1 MKKFT
6 FALVSLLALTFT
18 AKAQQYVSTEPA
30 NRNVILE
37 EFTGRNCGYC
47 PDGHL
52 IANQI
57 MASNPGRVWAINV
70 HAGSYA
76 PTTYPNFNTT
86 ASATILSGFSVS
98 GFPSGVVNRS
108 TSAAQGRGSWN
119 SLSSQQLNQA
129 AECNVAGIARINP
142 DTRMATITVEVYYTG
157 NSSVNENYL
166 TVAMLQD
173 SILGSQSGMNGNPAQ
188 VVGNQYCHMHILR
201 DVITPVWGEAVSPT
215 TQGTLITKTYEYQI
229 PEIIGSPNGVN
240 VVLDHI
246 FFLAWVSEQY
256 QGTPTRPILNACELE
271 KTTMTDE
278 PIYPSIVGV
287 TQVINATCSQTKDF
301 EFELANIGTNSF
313 TSIKYNVEV
322 GDASQEYEWTGE
334 LVSGDKTKISFDM
347 EVPFGTN
354 AGTLNIFEINGEA
367 YEYSVSFESQCDEWV
382 ELDEEGDVTSLKLY
396 LIQDQWGEQITW
408 DIINSAGE
416 TVASGGPYPHLVG
429 AGATQI
435 NTENITDLPT
445 NECYLFRIF
454 DSNNNGI
461 CCNYGNGYYYIKD
474 AQGVKFIESD
484 GNYGAGETHQ
494 FSIHKYGDAIGETT
508 SSNINIY
515 PNPANSKIYVDGENI
530 GFVEVYNSLGQKVTK
545 VEGSESTSVEMTA
558 FENGVYVVRV
568 ITNDGS
574 VTTQKVTIVH

>member
-6 FALVSLLALTFT
+6 FALISLLALTFT

-57 MASNPGRVWAINV
+57 MANNPGRVWAINV

-142 DTRMATITVEVYYTG
+142 DTRVATITVEVYYTG

-215 TQGTLITKTYEYQI
+215 TQGTLIIKTYEYQI
-229 PEIIGSPNGVN
+229 PESIGNPNGVE
-240 VVLDHI
+240 VILDHI

-287 TQVINATCSQTKDF
+287 TQVVNATCSQVKDF
-301 EFELANIGTNSF
+301 EFELVNIGTNSF
-313 TSIKYNVEV
+313 TSIKYITEV
-322 GDASQEYEWTGE
+322 GGTSQENEWTGE

-367 YEYSVSFESQCDEWV
+367 YEYSAAFESQCDEWT

-429 AGATQI
+429 SGATQI

-474 AQGVKFIESD
+474 AKGSKFIESD

-494 FSIHKYGDAIGETT
+494 FSIHKYGDVVGETA

-530 GFVEVYNSLGQKVTK
+530 DFVEVYNSLGQKVTK

-558 FENGVYVVRV
+558 YENGVYVVRV
-568 ITNDGS
+568 ITNDGN

>member
-57 MASNPGRVWAINV
+57 MANNPGRVWAINV

-287 TQVINATCSQTKDF
+287 TQVVNATCSQTKDF

-322 GDASQEYEWTGE
+322 GSASQEYEWTGE

-367 YEYSVSFESQCDEWV
+367 YEYSAAFESQCDEWT

-494 FSIHKYGDAIGETT
+494 FSIHKYGDVVGETA